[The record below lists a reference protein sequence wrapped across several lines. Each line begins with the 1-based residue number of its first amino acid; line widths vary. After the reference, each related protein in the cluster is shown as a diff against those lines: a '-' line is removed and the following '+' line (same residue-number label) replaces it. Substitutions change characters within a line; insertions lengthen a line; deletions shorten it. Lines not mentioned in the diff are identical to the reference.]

1 MRKTSFAAFALIVLA
16 AAVGPVR
23 GQDRPAPPVLSLEEL
38 LRKSKSRVTSDIM
51 RWIESCIVYGRQK
64 PTAPD
69 RLAICLSLCAPDDRQ
84 CEVWTKMH
92 GQAGDDIERLRTKI
106 RGSSN

>member
-1 MRKTSFAAFALIVLA
+1 MFIRLFE
-16 AAVGPVR
+16 P
-23 GQDRPAPPVLSLEEL
+23 SLEEL
-38 LRKSKSRVTSDIM
+38 LRKSKGRVTSDII

-64 PTAPD
+64 PTA
-69 RLAICLSLCAPDDRQ
+69 LAICLSRCAPDDRQ
-84 CEVWTKMH
+84 CEVWSKMH